1 MKTIIIVAFCSILFY
16 SMAIAE
22 TEDSASFAPVHF
34 SKHYFEDVYLTSTSI
49 TITMK
54 SSGQRYFIR
63 RADGTLHKT
72 EYGESINI
80 DMGDSIT
87 IVGRDGNI
95 SFSSLPDPIIMS
107 GFTVKEEFIN
117 RMAQDTLESKSYYL
131 VMPDSSMPRSWDQGG
146 AYIYSASES
155 SIINILEGQKK

>member
-1 MKTIIIVAFCSILFY
+1 MKSLITTVFFSILFY

-22 TEDSASFAPVHF
+22 MANSASIEPAHF
-34 SKHYFEDVYLTSTSI
+34 SEHYFEDVYLTSTNI

-54 SSGQRYFIR
+54 SSGQRFFIR
-63 RADGTLHKT
+63 KADGSLHKT

-80 DMGDSIT
+80 DIGDTTT

-95 SFSSLPDPIIMS
+95 SFSPLPDPIKKS

-117 RMAQDTLESKSYYL
+117 RTAQDALVSKSYYL
-131 VMPDSSMPRSWDQGG
+131 IMPDNSMPRSWDQGG
-146 AYIYSASES
+146 AYIYSASET
-155 SIINILEGQKK
+155 SIVNILEGQKK